1 MPNGRYNQGSIKSE
15 ETAIANGRSDNHG
28 KGNSKPEQ
36 TQTEMAK
43 LREYQPLKMDPR
55 AVDDLLTQ
63 EMDKLSFKDRNDI
76 YEEIHGVAS
85 LARDETPELVEQSLV
100 KMSLEIDRIKHK
112 HLAYMEA
119 TESYNP
125 YVHGLEL
132 RLRFLRCE
140 LFDVPMAAVRMLK
153 YLDLTQELFGDLAL
167 RRPIQLRDL
176 GKSEMEW
183 LRVGDAQPMPFRDR
197 SGRRL
202 MVAMNNFGLQ
212 YPLEV
217 RVCTILVYYSC
228 RFIRQ
233 VFFAATTGRACG
245 RATTVFVFY
254 VCMHMIR
261 SDFLQIFYP
270 AILSFLIVCFD
281 EYAGAR

>member
-1 MPNGRYNQGSIKSE
+1 MLNRRYSQGNIKSE
-15 ETAIANGRSDNHG
+15 ETAISNGRYNNHG
-28 KGNSKPEQ
+28 KGNFKPEQ
-36 TQTEMAK
+36 RQAAMAK
-43 LREYQPLKMDPR
+43 LREYLPLKMDPR
-55 AVDDLLTQ
+55 VVDDLLTH

-85 LARDETPELVEQSLV
+85 LARDESPELVEQSLV

-112 HLAYMEA
+112 HLAYVEA

-125 YVHGLEL
+125 FLHGTEL

-140 LFDVPMAAVRMLK
+140 LFDVPMAAARMLK
-153 YLDLTQELFGDLAL
+153 YLDLTQELFGHLAL

-176 GKSEMEW
+176 GKLEMEM

-217 RVCTILVYYSC
+217 RVCTIVYYSFC

-233 VFFAATTGRACG
+233 LFFSACYDRAGGPG
-245 RATTVFVFY
+245 RATTVFVLY
-254 VCMHMIR
+254 VCTVWFVLI
-261 SDFLQIFYP
+261 SYQSPIPLFFLF
-270 AILSFLIVCFD
+270 
-281 EYAGAR
+281 